1 MPLGE
6 ADRILTLFT
15 PDVGKVRA
23 VGKGVR
29 RTKSRYGGHLEL
41 LNRVEVSISYGRSL
55 DVVNE
60 AQVIESFPAL
70 REDLQQL
77 SKAFYLAELVDGF
90 TAEQSQNEPVYRIL
104 LRAFRSLD
112 SARQPD
118 LLVRHFEMHLL
129 GHSGYSP
136 QLYRCVECRKTLT
149 PGQHRFSP
157 AVGGTLCP
165 DCRPEGVHVR
175 SLSLRALKVLR
186 LLDRGQLPAIV
197 SMKLDPALAAE
208 LDSLTGGAV
217 KYWLEREIRSK
228 SFVEQLQSESHRKVY
243 T

>member
-15 PDVGKVRA
+15 PDAGKVRA

-29 RTKSRYGGHLEL
+29 RIKSRYGGHLEL
-41 LNRVEVSISYGRSL
+41 LNRVQLSISYGRSL

-90 TAEQSQNEPVYRIL
+90 TAEQSQNEPVYHLL

-112 SARQPD
+112 SAREPGDHLFSCGGGGVVCQRCRGIQGST
-118 LLVRHFEMHLL
+118 LVPL
-129 GHSGYSP
+129 
-136 QLYRCVECRKTLT
+136 
-149 PGQHRFSP
+149 
-157 AVGGTLCP
+157 
-165 DCRPEGVHVR
+165 
-175 SLSLRALKVLR
+175 SLSAMKVLR
-186 LLDRGQLPAIV
+186 FIQRSADYSLVNALNV
-197 SMKLDPALAAE
+197 S
-208 LDSLTGGAV
+208 TAV
-217 KYWLEREIRSK
+217 LREIERLTRTHIRFLVERDVK
-228 SFVEQLQSESHRKVY
+228 SADFMGLVSSSGR

>member
-60 AQVIESFPAL
+60 AQVIESFRAL

-77 SKAFYLAELVDGF
+77 SKALYLAELVDGF

-104 LRAFRSLD
+104 LSAFRSLD

-118 LLVRHFEMHLL
+118 LLLRHFEMHLL

-136 QLYRCVECRKTLT
+136 ELYRCVECRFELEPGDHLFSCGGGGVVCQRCRRMQSSTLV
-149 PGQHRFSP
+149 P
-157 AVGGTLCP
+157 L
-165 DCRPEGVHVR
+165 
-175 SLSLRALKVLR
+175 SLSAMKVLR
-186 LLDRGQLPAIV
+186 FIQRSADYSPVDALNV
-197 SMKLDPALAAE
+197 STEVL
-208 LDSLTGGAV
+208 
-217 KYWLEREIRSK
+217 REIERLTRTHIRFLVERDVK
-228 SFVEQLQSESHRKVY
+228 SADFMGLVSSSGRR
-243 T
+243 